1 MDAVDCAWTG
11 LQSKITTNSAAFL
24 MRSAMTLGR
33 PPVKAVC
40 AATVEKERM
49 EIVNTLEVRTR
60 RQRTITSFDSSIAP
74 ATGPLSLA
82 MTTGICPKR
91 HTRARPPKRV
101 DERESGGR
109 EVGRVFLG
117 RYFFPN
123 LP

>member
-40 AATVEKERM
+40 AATVEERM

-101 DERESGGR
+101 DEREA
-109 EVGRVFLG
+109 GRVNVRTIFECC
-117 RYFFPN
+117 YF
-123 LP
+123 